1 MKSTLSKLRFTAL
14 FAAALAVVTYP
25 AAVVMKAASKVY
37 ELMESSVQAQPMAG
51 AFHGTLTL
59 TNLLPT
65 IYKAMDVV
73 SRELVGFIPAVSRD
87 STAERVALNGTIT
100 SPVVGAMAAEDL
112 APAAYAA
119 DTPNQTIGSVS
130 MTISKA
136 RSVPF
141 GITGEETK
149 TLQNAG
155 ILGSVNEQRI
165 AQALRTLTNEVE
177 SDLASLHVNASRAY
191 GTYNATPFGT
201 AADLSDFAQSRM
213 ILDDNGAPQS
223 DLHMVLGSTAVANI
237 RGKQSGLFKVNEA
250 GNDQLL
256 RFGVLGNVE
265 GFDLHNS
272 GQVKKAV
279 TVGTGAGA
287 TTNTAGYAVGA
298 TTITLASAGTGTLI
312 AGDIITFA
320 GDTNKYVVATGDTDT
335 SNGGTVVIAEPGLRQ
350 AIPASATAITVIAA
364 TTRNMFFQR
373 SAIQLATRA
382 PAMPEGGDAA
392 DDVMMVTDPVSGIT
406 YEFAVYKQ
414 KRQVRYEVNLAW
426 GYKMVAPRHCGILI
440 GA

>member
-1 MKSTLSKLRFTAL
+1 M
-14 FAAALAVVTYP
+14 
-25 AAVVMKAASKVY
+25 
-37 ELMESSVQAQPMAG
+37 G
-51 AFHGTLTL
+51 ALTL

-65 IYKAMDVV
+65 IFKSMDTV

-87 STAERVALNGTIT
+87 STAERVALNGVIT
-100 SPVVGAMAAEDL
+100 SPVVGPMVAEDL
-112 APAAYAA
+112 TPAAYAA
-119 DTPNQTIGSVS
+119 DTPNQTIGNVQ
-130 MTISKA
+130 MTISKS

-149 TLQNAG
+149 ALQNG
-155 ILGSVNEQRI
+155 GTLGDINAQRI
-165 AQALRTLTNEVE
+165 AQAIRTLTNEIE
-177 SDLASLHVNASRAY
+177 GDLAALHINASRAY
-191 GTYNATPFGT
+191 GTYNLTPFGT
-201 AADLSDFAQSRM
+201 ALDLSDFAQARM

-223 DLHMVLGSTAVANI
+223 DMHMVLGSTAVANI

-250 GNDQLL
+250 GNDDLL
-256 RFGVLGNVE
+256 RRGALGQVE

-279 TVGTGAGA
+279 VVGTAAGA
-287 TTNTAGYAVGA
+287 TTNAAGYAVGA
-298 TTITLASAGTGTLI
+298 TVITLASAGTGTFI
-312 AGDIITFA
+312 GGDIITLA
-320 GDTNKYVVATGDTDT
+320 GDTNKYLVASGDADT
-335 SNGGTVVIAEPGLRQ
+335 SNGGTITIAEPGLRV
-350 AIPASATAITVIAA
+350 AVAASATAITVIAA

-392 DDVMMVTDPVSGIT
+392 DDVMMVTDPVSGLT
-406 YEFAVYKQ
+406 YEFTVYKQ

-426 GYKMVAPRHCGILI
+426 GVKMIAPRHAGVLI

>member
-1 MKSTLSKLRFTAL
+1 M
-14 FAAALAVVTYP
+14 
-25 AAVVMKAASKVY
+25 
-37 ELMESSVQAQPMAG
+37 
-51 AFHGTLTL
+51 GTLTL
-59 TNLLPT
+59 TGLLPT
-65 IYKAMDVV
+65 IYNAMDVV

-112 APAAYAA
+112 VAAAYAA

-130 MTISKA
+130 MSITKA

-149 TLQNAG
+149 ALQNG
-155 ILGSVNEQRI
+155 GTLGTVNQQRI

-177 SDLASLHVNASRAY
+177 SDLAALHVNASRAY
-191 GTYNATPFGT
+191 GTYNVTPFGT
-201 AADLSDFAQSRM
+201 ALDLSDFAQSRM

-250 GNDQLL
+250 GSEELL
-256 RFGVLGNVE
+256 RRGALGQVE

-279 TVGTGAGA
+279 AVGTASGA

-298 TTITLASAGTGTLI
+298 TVITLASAGTGTFI
-312 AGDIITFA
+312 AGDIVTFA
-320 GDTNKYVVATGDTDT
+320 GDANKYVVASGDSDT
-335 SNGGTVVIAEPGLRQ
+335 SNGGTLTIAEPGLRQ
-350 AIPASATAITVIAA
+350 AIPASATAITVVGA
-364 TTRNMFFQR
+364 TTRNLFFQR

-382 PAMPEGGDAA
+382 PAMPEGGDVA
-392 DDVMMVTDPVSGIT
+392 DDVMMVTDPMSGLT
-406 YEFAVYKQ
+406 YEFCIYKQ

-426 GYKMVAPRHCGILI
+426 GVKMVAPRHCGILI

>member
-1 MKSTLSKLRFTAL
+1 M
-14 FAAALAVVTYP
+14 
-25 AAVVMKAASKVY
+25 
-37 ELMESSVQAQPMAG
+37 
-51 AFHGTLTL
+51 GTLTL

-65 IYKAMDVV
+65 IYKSMDVV

-112 APAAYAA
+112 VAAAYAA

-149 TLQNAG
+149 SLNNAG
-155 ILGSVNEQRI
+155 TLGSINEQRI
-165 AQALRTLTNEVE
+165 AQALRTLTNEIE
-177 SDLASLHVNASRAY
+177 SDLAALHIYTSQAY
-191 GTYNATPFGT
+191 GTAGTAPFGT
-201 AADLSDFAQSRM
+201 AADLSDFAQARK

-223 DLHMVLGSTAVANI
+223 DMHMVLGSAAVANI

-250 GNDQLL
+250 GTDQLL
-256 RFGVLGNVE
+256 RFGVLGQVE

-272 GQVKKAV
+272 GQVKSAV
-279 TVGTGAGA
+279 AAGTGASA

-298 TTITLASAGTGTLI
+298 TTITLASAGTGTII
-312 AGDIITFA
+312 AGDAISFA
-320 GDTNKYVVATGDTDT
+320 GDPRKYMVVTGDTDT
-335 SNGGTVVIAEPGLRQ
+335 SNGGTIVIAEPGLQ
-350 AIPASATAITVIAA
+350 KAIPAAATAITIAA
-364 TTRNMFFQR
+364 ASTRNMFFQR

-392 DDVMMVTDPVSGIT
+392 DDVMMVTDPVSGLT
-406 YEFAVYKQ
+406 YEFAIYKQ

-426 GYKMVAPRHCGILI
+426 GVKMVAPRHSGVLL
-440 GA
+440 G